1 MQVQKTL
8 DGSEM
13 EIEEWVRPHSSFF
26 DIDGN
31 YIELPCMIQ
40 NRRMWVERP
49 ENEKT
54 LNDFFEV

>member
-8 DGSEM
+8 DGRET

-26 DIDGN
+26 DMEGN

-40 NRRMWVERP
+40 NRRTWTESP
-49 ENEKT
+49 ESETK
-54 LNDFFEV
+54 LGDFFGF